1 MRKSRSR
8 YIPNASLP
16 RRRPT
21 FLWGRHGFLPH
32 ERLLGR
38 ITWRDKR
45 ASACEATWVLG
56 WGAWT
61 NFFIQIISRTDI
73 NSLEPGQWRESDYW
87 INCESIFCLM
97 AYQCKWEQGLMYS
110 LRNLTGDWCF
120 IYFSFQE
127 PCVKND
133 DRMLGWVCCPSGQL
147 YATARIDRSA
157 YCPGQEV
164 RITGHVSN
172 QSGKQVIG
180 TEVQLIQKAL
190 YKAPHGKCVRED
202 MRKQ

>member
-1 MRKSRSR
+1 
-8 YIPNASLP
+8 
-16 RRRPT
+16 
-21 FLWGRHGFLPH
+21 
-32 ERLLGR
+32 
-38 ITWRDKR
+38 
-45 ASACEATWVLG
+45 
-56 WGAWT
+56 
-61 NFFIQIISRTDI
+61 
-73 NSLEPGQWRESDYW
+73 
-87 INCESIFCLM
+87 
-97 AYQCKWEQGLMYS
+97 MYS
-110 LRNLTGDWCF
+110 LRNLTSDRCL

-180 TEVQLIQKAL
+180 TEVQLLQKAL
-190 YKAPHGKCVRED
+190 YKAPHGKFVRED
-202 MRKQ
+202 MKKQQSEKDIVGLYSVYFMYILVI

>member
-1 MRKSRSR
+1 M
-8 YIPNASLP
+8 
-16 RRRPT
+16 
-21 FLWGRHGFLPH
+21 
-32 ERLLGR
+32 
-38 ITWRDKR
+38 
-45 ASACEATWVLG
+45 
-56 WGAWT
+56 
-61 NFFIQIISRTDI
+61 
-73 NSLEPGQWRESDYW
+73 GQWLLNKLWQEPMKSMWWAPD
-87 INCESIFCLM
+87 CESICCLLV
-97 AYQCKWEQGLMYS
+97 YQCKRELYLLYS
-110 LRNLTGDWCF
+110 ETNLTCDWCF
-120 IYFSFQE
+120 IPFLFQE

-190 YKAPHGKCVRED
+190 YKAPHGKGGYVVARVKKRHCRII
-202 MRKQ
+202 QWFFIYSGILI

>member
-1 MRKSRSR
+1 
-8 YIPNASLP
+8 
-16 RRRPT
+16 
-21 FLWGRHGFLPH
+21 
-32 ERLLGR
+32 
-38 ITWRDKR
+38 
-45 ASACEATWVLG
+45 
-56 WGAWT
+56 
-61 NFFIQIISRTDI
+61 
-73 NSLEPGQWRESDYW
+73 
-87 INCESIFCLM
+87 
-97 AYQCKWEQGLMYS
+97 MYS
-110 LRNLTGDWCF
+110 LRNLTSDRCF

-180 TEVQLIQKAL
+180 TEVQLLQKAL

-202 MRKQ
+202 MKKQQSEKDICRIVQCLFYVYSGNLILMGRARGTDLYCVAKQNLSIGTILI